1 MQTYSVVFVAADLEH
16 PEVYVCEADDAV
28 HAWEQADDANPGC
41 YINFVFMSDGPELVG
56 RSRTHQPV
64 PPSGQSAPCCTV
76 CGGGKADDDDEIVM
90 LDSTEWVHKYPCDEQ
105 PVPPTRVE
113 WQNETP
119 LATA

>member
-1 MQTYSVVFVAADLEH
+1 MAADLEH

-41 YINFVFMSDGPELVG
+41 YIEFVFLSDGPELVG
-56 RSRTHQPV
+56 PSRTH
-64 PPSGQSAPCCTV
+64 PSPLCTV

-105 PVPPTRVE
+105 DERREREYEDST
-113 WQNETP
+113 TI
-119 LATA
+119 TKT